1 MHRQDS
7 VLIRFRTKFCV
18 QSRPLQNLVCFGAV
32 FRKLSTVEC
41 HKSYHNDTFGTK
53 VSETVKSIVFL

>member
-1 MHRQDS
+1 MREQDV
-7 VLIRFRTKFCV
+7 VLIKFKRKFSV

-53 VSETVKSIVFL
+53 VSETVKNFVFL